1 MPERPLV
8 EAFLPTRMLTT
19 FVIAPERPDHPE
31 VAELLAELDRY
42 LASLYPPEANHIL
55 DLQALA
61 APEVSF
67 YTARLDG
74 RVAGCAAVRR
84 QGGEPATR
92 GEPYGE
98 VKRMMVRPDCRG
110 RGIGAA
116 LLRTL
121 ERRLREGGIGL
132 ALLETGRTQ
141 HEAVRLYEAAGYR
154 PRAAFGG
161 YPDNGLSA
169 FYAKRLDAASSQE
182 AAA

>member
-1 MPERPLV
+1 
-8 EAFLPTRMLTT
+8 MLTT
-19 FVIAPERPDHPE
+19 FVIAPERPDHPQ
-31 VAELLAELDRY
+31 VLALLEALDAY

-61 APEVSF
+61 APQVSF
-67 YTARLDG
+67 YAARLDD
-74 RVAGCAAVRR
+74 RVVGCAAVRR
-84 QGGEPATR
+84 QGGEPDTQ

-98 VKRMMVRPDCRG
+98 VKRMMVSPACRG

-121 ERRLREGGIGL
+121 ERRLREEGIGL

-154 PRAAFGG
+154 LRGAFGG

-169 FYAKRLDAASSQE
+169 FCAERLDLSDRLE